1 MTRLSMTRLTLAAL
15 SSSALS
21 LSTLFGATMLAASPA
36 LAAPPPADYVL
47 TGAKIYT
54 EDAAHSTAQALAV
67 KDGKIIYVGS
77 AEGAKALTGPK
88 TQVEQ
93 GAGRLVLPGL
103 VDAHIH
109 PTGIADLDVCSFES
123 QNISLEAMA
132 PFIQDCIKRYHIA
145 PGDWVIV
152 QQWNF
157 TGGNEPSA
165 VAPTLR
171 AALDRAS
178 SQNPIALLGNDGHH
192 GAFNSLALAK
202 AKNAKGVAVGYSRA
216 TLASDFPQFRKLIG
230 VDAAGEPNGTVNE
243 DARDTLG
250 APDLLAVNFQALMKT
265 PEKVPERLNSVGIT
279 AMQDALVTPEI
290 LPFYD
295 TLAAEGKLTV
305 RVNLMQL
312 YLPEA
317 FKAADGHIDYD
328 RLLAGALAVHKKYA
342 GSDLIRADA
351 LKIFADGVLEG
362 NPYATPPT
370 LPDSPSIKPYLQPIF
385 GPDAAGK
392 LAVKGYVDLQSPL
405 CVSVRADTAKF
416 SDPQAVA
423 AFMKANGYH
432 PDQCAISSGKLQ
444 HDRQVIL
451 DYAKAAHLAGF
462 TLHIHAIGDEAVRTA
477 VDAIEGARAADGN
490 DKTPDTIAHLQVVA
504 PEDVVRIGKDHLYL
518 AYTYSWATA
527 NPEYDISVVPF
538 FEHVSGNSF
547 AAFHDPNSYYEKQFY
562 PAKSTKLAGGILAA
576 GSDAPVNTRDPQ
588 PFVNMSVGVTRAWA
602 DLPPAN
608 PQERLDIR
616 DLIDAY
622 TINGA
627 RAMGRADEFG
637 SIAVGKSAD
646 FILLN
651 QDIIALADAGKA
663 ADIAK
668 TKVLETW
675 FRGHQVYAA
684 PTKP

>member
-1 MTRLSMTRLTLAAL
+1 MDRPTLAAL
-15 SSSALS
+15 
-21 LSTLFGATMLAASPA
+21 FGASMLAAAP
-36 LAAPPPADYVL
+36 LAAAAAPAAADLVV
-47 TGAKIYT
+47 THARIYA
-54 EDAAHSTAQALAV
+54 EDAARSTADTLAV
-67 KDGKIIYVGS
+67 REGKIVYVGS
-77 AEGAKALTGPK
+77 AAGAKALVGPA
-88 TQVEQ
+88 TRVEDA
-93 GAGRLVLPGL
+93 GGRLVLPGL

-109 PTGIADLDVCSFES
+109 PTGIADLDVCSLES
-123 QNISLEAMA
+123 RNISLADMA

-145 PGDWVIV
+145 PGEWVTV

-157 TGGNEPSA
+157 TGGNEPSPE
-165 VAPTLR
+165 APTLR

-178 SQNPIALLGNDGHH
+178 SQNPVALLGNDGHH
-192 GAFNSLALAK
+192 GAYNSMALAR
-202 AKNAKGVAVGYSRA
+202 ARDAAGAVVGYSRT

-243 DARDTLG
+243 DARDALG
-250 APDLLAVNFQALMKT
+250 APDLLMVNFQALMKA

-279 AMQDALVTPEI
+279 AMQDALVTPEV
-290 LPFYD
+290 LGFYD
-295 TLAAEGKLTV
+295 TLLARGELTV

-312 YLPEA
+312 YEPEA
-317 FKAADGHIDYD
+317 FKAADGHIDYA
-328 RLLAGALAVHKKYA
+328 RLIDAAKAVRSKYA
-342 GSDLIRADA
+342 GSDLVRAEA

-370 LPDSPSIKPYLQPIF
+370 LPDSPSLKPYLQPIF

-392 LAVKGYVDLQSPL
+392 LEVKGYVDTASPL
-405 CVSVRADTAKF
+405 CAAVRADPARF
-416 SDPQAVA
+416 AQPDAVA

-451 DYAKAAHLAGF
+451 NYARAAHLAGF
-462 TLHIHAIGDEAVRTA
+462 TLHIHAIGDAAVRTA
-477 VDAIEGARAADGN
+477 VDAIEAARAADGN
-490 DKTPDTIAHLQVVA
+490 DRTPDTIAHLQVVS
-504 PEDVVRIGKDHLYL
+504 PEDVARIGKDHLYL

-547 AAFHDPNSYYEKQFY
+547 AAFHDPNSYYERQFY
-562 PAKSTKLAGGILAA
+562 PAKSTKLAGATLVA

-588 PFVNMSVGVTRAWA
+588 PFVNMEIGVTRAQPG
-602 DLPPAN
+602 LPPAN
-608 PQERLDIR
+608 PQERLTIR

-627 RAMGRADEFG
+627 RAMGRSDEFG
-637 SIAVGKSAD
+637 SLEVGKSAD
-646 FILLN
+646 FIVLN
-651 QDIIALADAGKA
+651 QDILALADAGRPGE
-663 ADIAK
+663 ISK

-675 FRGHQVYAA
+675 FKGREVYSAPAA
-684 PTKP
+684 K